1 MLRKVILT
9 AAALFLIQSQ
19 VVLAQDTGPRRGY
32 GGQCPAGSCAN
43 NGGPRARDVKN
54 CSPKNCKSG
63 APLYRGLGS

>member
-19 VVLAQDTGPRRGY
+19 VALAQDTGPRQGY
-32 GGQCPAGSCAN
+32 GGQCPAGSCAQ
-43 NGGPRARDVKN
+43 NGGPRARDVRY

-63 APLYRGLGS
+63 TSLYRGLGS